1 MRSRSL
7 RPTLFAAFATLFVAC
22 GGGESAPEEGA
33 PPAAQSESP
42 TTPPQSQRGPA
53 LQPKATDRVDDLL
66 LRTRRTR
73 SVTGKPEWML
83 AADVDGDG
91 RDDVLVATHSPGAL
105 LIWRDPHAAPERIPV
120 GDYPLR
126 PVVLGG
132 QVAIASRADSSLI
145 WLDLSA
151 AGAPREVARQEL
163 PDVPMTLATA
173 TLDPAVGEELI
184 VATRHGSLLR
194 VDASGIRGAQS
205 VDFDLPR
212 CAVGLGPELGVVIGF
227 QSSDTLEAFVLE
239 GDALV
244 QRATHA
250 LTGTPRDLLAQDL
263 DGDGSAELLVVGGD
277 HDGWILGLGATDPFD
292 STSEAVRLETA
303 AVPVRL
309 RALDAFERYR
319 FAALVGKSVAL
330 ELWGE
335 TPKGYARDKLVL
347 AGQTPSDFAVADA
360 DGIGLPDL
368 WIANRDAHGITL
380 LRSDENGPIEPIKV
394 GVGNFPNDIATGD
407 LDGDGRPEA
416 FVIDAKD
423 SAISVL
429 VQDEEGQLRRDRTLV
444 TGPSPRGVQCAD
456 VDGDGAMDLL
466 WLERVVAGTRLQVR
480 LGDGAGG
487 LVQPAEFT
495 PIPLGVGVR
504 DVVVER
510 FKGLERPLL
519 IAADP
524 DGRRLLWMTLRRE
537 GARLVAGE
545 LGALEVAGPPTSVEP
560 LRHEGV
566 TRGIAIAMQIGVDRS
581 LAKTYTPNAAADGTV
596 SWRPLGEVSLLGFAL
611 DLSTGDLDGNGT
623 DDLAVLVAGREGS
636 VLGFVTPV
644 FVHGQKLERGPRM
657 VTGLRAFRVLAADL
671 TGDGVAEL
679 FAANLDSHNVSAWLT
694 RVEAAGPRFV
704 QLDDI
709 GAGVGCIAL
718 AAPDLDGDG
727 DNDLLVVDS
736 ANNGVSVIV
745 NETPR

>member
-7 RPTLFAAFATLFVAC
+7 RFTLLAALATLPAAC
-22 GGGESAPEEGA
+22 GGGESTPEGA
-33 PPAAQSESP
+33 SAPAPQAGSPATPSRTPRDPSTPAVTTAQ
-42 TTPPQSQRGPA
+42 
-53 LQPKATDRVDDLL
+53 VDDLL

-73 SVTGKPEWML
+73 DVTGKPEWML

-105 LIWRDPHAAPERIPV
+105 LLWRDPHAAPERIPV

-132 QVAIASRADSSLI
+132 QVAIASRADSSLV
-145 WLDLSA
+145 WLDVSA

-194 VDASGIRGAQS
+194 VSPSGIRGEQA

-212 CAVGLGPELGVVIGF
+212 CAVGLGPDLGVVVGF

-244 QRATHA
+244 QRATHS
-250 LTGTPRDLLAQDL
+250 LPGTPRDLLAKDM

-277 HDGWILGLGATDPFD
+277 HDGWILGLGVADPFD
-292 STSEAVRLETA
+292 TASEPVRLETA
-303 AVPVRL
+303 AIPVRL
-309 RALDAFERYR
+309 LALDAFERYR
-319 FAALVGKSVAL
+319 LAVLVGKSVAV

-335 TPKGYARDKLVL
+335 TPKGYARGKLVL
-347 AGQTPSDFAVADA
+347 AGQTPSDFVVADA
-360 DGIGLPDL
+360 DGVGLPDL

-380 LRSDENGPIEPIKV
+380 LRSEEEGPIEPLKV

-407 LDGDGRPEA
+407 FDGDGRPEA

-429 VQDEEGQLRRDRTLV
+429 VQGEGGGLRRDRSLS
-444 TGPSPRGVQCAD
+444 TGPSPRGVHCAD

-487 LVQPAEFT
+487 LVQPDGFT

-510 FKGLERPLL
+510 FKGLEHPLL

-524 DGRRLLWMTLRRE
+524 DGRRLLWMTLQRE
-537 GARLVAGE
+537 GSALVASE

-560 LRHEGV
+560 LRHKGV
-566 TRGIAIAMQIGVDRS
+566 TRGIAIAMQVGVTRS
-581 LAKTYTPNAAADGTV
+581 LAKTYTPSVAADGVLT
-596 SWRPLGEVSLLGFAL
+596 WQPLGEATLPLFAI
-611 DLSTGDLDGNGT
+611 DLSTGDLDGDGT
-623 DDLAVLVAGREGS
+623 DDLAVLGAETDGS
-636 VLGFVTPV
+636 VRGFVTPV
-644 FVHGQKLERGPRM
+644 FMRGQKLEVGPRLL
-657 VTGLRAFRVLAADL
+657 TGLRAFRVLAADL

-694 RVEAAGPRFV
+694 RVDGNGARFLP
-704 QLDDI
+704 LDDI

-727 DNDLLVVDS
+727 DNDLIVVDS
-736 ANNGVSVIV
+736 ANNGVSVIL